1 MDRKHILGWKKPD
14 YGSNQKGTG
23 RGGAA
28 TTQGIP
34 LAILSKILH
43 VSIFQKKCRQNS
55 IRKIKNKNSIALPP
69 HFLLLLPF

>member
-1 MDRKHILGWKKPD
+1 MGSISWDGKNLIMGLIKK
-14 YGSNQKGTG
+14 G

-28 TTQGIP
+28 TTQGIS

-55 IRKIKNKNSIALPP
+55 IRKIKKKNSIAFPP
-69 HFLLLLPF
+69 DFLQLLPF